1 MDLYGKPYKR
11 DWMAKAV
18 SLIQMLPTF
27 GGRCNRYFWDIR
39 LKILRLPNFNMLF
52 QLVLTKFFISELFL
66 CLPTVGHV
74 IKSCKEPI
82 PIVPIPPRGFVILFW
97 KCCKCPTLGPGS
109 SYKNPTMGFKT
120 VCKCL
125 TPGST
130 TPKFHFPV
138 YLSCICHIYG
148 PHRAATYFC
157 LEVVRE
163 LDLFGSL
170 PVPSSRRVAS
180 YPAM

>member
-1 MDLYGKPYKR
+1 MS
-11 DWMAKAV
+11 AE
-18 SLIQMLPTF
+18 SLPLSRRIQE
-27 GGRCNRYFWDIR
+27 R
-39 LKILRLPNFNMLF
+39 LKRLCQRGNALSACANKIF
-52 QLVLTKFFISELFL
+52 QKLTTGIL
-66 CLPTVGHV
+66 CLLKVGHV

-82 PIVPIPPRGFVILFW
+82 PIAPIPPRAFVILFW
-97 KCCKCPTLGPGS
+97 KCCKCPTLGLGS

-138 YLSCICHIYG
+138 YLSCLCHIYG

-157 LEVVRE
+157 LEIVRE

-170 PVPSSRRVAS
+170 PVPSPRRVAS
-180 YPAM
+180 YLAM